1 MARRLDYFFISNQL
15 QETVKKTD
23 ILAAFTSS
31 DHYPLI
37 FTLSMN
43 QDEPRR
49 KVLWKFNKS
58 LALNSDFIDK
68 MKAHIA
74 STQTNLDKQ
83 NIRDDQA
90 RWEYLKYEIRKFSI
104 KFSKLFSKNTKT
116 QCTANYLDNSEYI
129 SCKSKLDQFY
139 EEKANGIRIRSK
151 CNWHKYGEKSTKF
164 FLNLEKIRAHQNKI
178 RNILKNG
185 KKITDQK
192 EVHNELFDFYDN
204 LFKSD
209 KRSSKYDIAKY
220 EIRRIISNNRY

>member
-23 ILAAFTSS
+23 ILAAFTS

-43 QDEPRR
+43 QDEARR
-49 KVLWKFNKS
+49 KVLWKFNNS

-90 RWEYLKYEIRKFSI
+90 RWEYLKYEIRKFST

-116 QCTANYLDNSEYI
+116 QCIANYLDNSEYI
-129 SCKSKLDQFY
+129 SCKS
-139 EEKANGIRIRSK
+139 
-151 CNWHKYGEKSTKF
+151 
-164 FLNLEKIRAHQNKI
+164 
-178 RNILKNG
+178 
-185 KKITDQK
+185 
-192 EVHNELFDFYDN
+192 
-204 LFKSD
+204 
-209 KRSSKYDIAKY
+209 
-220 EIRRIISNNRY
+220 